1 MYWADIAGQDGAV
14 RLLRRALASGR
25 VPHFALLWGP
35 AGVGKSMA
43 ATALAAAALCE
54 SAPGDGAT
62 ARDEACGR
70 CESCREFARGVH
82 PDLLLPSVTLK
93 TETRP
98 LSDDDRQITIDRTVR
113 PLLADAALKGLRGEM
128 RVVIVRRAERM
139 NDVCQNTL
147 LKTLEEPRGERL
159 WILTA
164 DDPSLLLPTVRSRA
178 MQVRFSRVKAG
189 DLARVLVSGGEASP
203 EEARRAARAAEGSF
217 LRAREVLSKGWREER
232 RFLEEEV
239 VPLMG
244 GGEAAGP
251 ALARAL
257 IGRAARSAKAK
268 KKSKK
273 KAKKK
278 ADKAESRG
286 RTADAAAAKD
296 SLEGTRAPGLRM
308 LEALALVVR
317 EKLRAAARSG
327 RGGADYW
334 ARRLEVVLASDAAV
348 RQNVRLELALSV
360 AAARLARDV

>member
-43 ATALAAAALCE
+43 ARALAAAALCE
-54 SAPGDGAT
+54 SPPGDGAT

-70 CESCREFARGVH
+70 CGSCREIARGVH

-93 TETRP
+93 SETRP

-113 PLLADAALKGLRGEM
+113 PLLADEAFKGVRGER

-139 NDVCQNTL
+139 NEVCQNTL

-178 MQVRFSRVKAG
+178 MPVRFSRVKAEE
-189 DLARVLVSGGEASP
+189 LARVLVSGGEASP
-203 EEARRAARAAEGSF
+203 EEARTAARAAEGSF
-217 LRAREVLSKGWREER
+217 SRAREVLSEGWRDER
-232 RFLEEEV
+232 RFLEEEI

-244 GGEAAGP
+244 TGEGAGP

-257 IGRAARSAKAK
+257 IGRAAQSA
-268 KKSKK
+268 KSKK
-273 KAKKK
+273 KLKKK
-278 ADKAESRG
+278 ADKARSRKRG
-286 RTADAAAAKD
+286 PEATAPKR
-296 SLEGTRAPGLRM
+296 SLESSRSPALRM

-317 EKLRAAARSG
+317 EKLRAAALSG
-327 RGGADYW
+327 RGGVQYW

-360 AAARLARDV
+360 AAARLARDA

>member
-1 MYWADIAGQDGAV
+1 MYWADIAGQDGPV

-54 SAPGDGAT
+54 SPPADGAT

-70 CESCREFARGVH
+70 CESCREFERGVH
-82 PDLLLPSVTLK
+82 PDLLLPSVIVK
-93 TETRP
+93 EKKETRA

-113 PLLADAALKGLRGEM
+113 PLLADAALKGLRGDR

-139 NDVCQNTL
+139 NEVCQNTL

-178 MQVRFSRVKAG
+178 MAVRFSRVKAEE
-189 DLARVLVSGGEASP
+189 LARVLVSGGEASP

-217 LRAREVLSKGWREER
+217 SRAREILSESWRDER

-239 VPLMG
+239 LPLMG
-244 GGEAAGP
+244 TGEAAGP

-257 IGRAARSAKAK
+257 ISRGTQSAK
-268 KKSKK
+268 S
-273 KAKKK
+273 KKK
-278 ADKAESRG
+278 ADKAGSR
-286 RTADAAAAKD
+286 KQ
-296 SLEGTRAPGLRM
+296 APGKAEPRRGLEATRTPALRM
-308 LEALALVVR
+308 IEALALVVR
-317 EKLRAAARSG
+317 EKLRGAVRSG
-327 RGGADYW
+327 RGGVDDW
-334 ARRLEVVLASDAAV
+334 ARRLEVVLASYAAV

-360 AAARLARDV
+360 AAARLARDT